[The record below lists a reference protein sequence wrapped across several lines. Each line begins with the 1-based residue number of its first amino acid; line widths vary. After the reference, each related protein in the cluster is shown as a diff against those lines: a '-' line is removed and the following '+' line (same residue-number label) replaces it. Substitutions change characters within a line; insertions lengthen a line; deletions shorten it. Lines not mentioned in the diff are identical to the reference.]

1 MRKENFLKE
10 KTSLSC
16 FLFNFPF
23 PLLVVVAKVQ
33 NIPFTSRTSEVF
45 CTLSTKRLMSLGS
58 CLFLFFLP
66 LSSKTRC
73 DWLLYPSVWL
83 SYLPVKNSVQFMTR
97 LRKTIFMLLSRQS
110 IIWLSLKDWDLS
122 LGVSHY
128 RIVIMKLRAVS
139 NIILFV
145 QCFVCTRRFENS
157 ACFSAAAVTH
167 FTSDSHS

>member
-1 MRKENFLKE
+1 MSALLMRKENFLKE

-33 NIPFTSRTSEVF
+33 NISFTSRTSEVF

-58 CLFLFFLP
+58 CLFLFFCLC
-66 LSSKTRC
+66 LLKLGVIGFCILQSDYRICQWKTQC
-73 DWLLYPSVWL
+73 NLW
-83 SYLPVKNSVQFMTR
+83 

-122 LGVSHY
+122 LGVSHA
-128 RIVIMKLRAVS
+128 ITVL
-139 NIILFV
+139 L
-145 QCFVCTRRFENS
+145 
-157 ACFSAAAVTH
+157 
-167 FTSDSHS
+167 